1 MSTRLAITNG
11 VCGARHLLTALLLSF
26 ALSAAAGAS
35 PWTRADNEL
44 LIISRTDYFKADL
57 QPVNTPDGFVNSQFQ
72 RIESNTYAEFGLTN
86 DVMVGAK
93 AVYGATWLTR
103 GADTETATG
112 FSEVEGFGQYQF
124 LRSGRDAGSVRIAAA
139 LPSNFSSGVRPA
151 LQADGVDIDISA
163 LYGRNLYNSD
173 FKVFSSIEGGF
184 RKRTGEAADHIRL
197 QSTLGIEP
205 GAQWLFLLET
215 FATVSLRN
223 EDLGGADFDVVRIQP
238 SILWRFSNRWGLQA
252 GAAEEIAGRNIAL
265 GRTFFIGLWSRF

>member
-1 MSTRLAITNG
+1 MY
-11 VCGARHLLTALLLSF
+11 GARQLLNAVLLSF
-26 ALSAAAGAS
+26 ILSGGAIAS
-35 PWTRADNEL
+35 PWTRADNEFL
-44 LIISRTDYFKADL
+44 VISRADYFKADL
-57 QPVNTPDGFVNSQFQ
+57 QPVNTPDGFVDSQFQ
-72 RIESNTYAEFGLTN
+72 RIESNTYAEFGVTD
-86 DVMVGAK
+86 DVMIGAK
-93 AVYGATWLTR
+93 AVYGTTWLTR

-124 LRSGRDAGSVRIAAA
+124 LRSGRDAGSIRIAAA
-139 LPSNFSSGVRPA
+139 VPANFSSGVRPA

-163 LYGRNLYNSD
+163 LYGRNIYDND

-184 RKRTGEAADHIRL
+184 RKRTGNAADHIRL
-197 QSTLGIEP
+197 QSTIGVEP
-205 GAQWLFLLET
+205 DAQWLFLLET

-223 EDLGGADFDVVRIQP
+223 EELDGADFDVVRIQP